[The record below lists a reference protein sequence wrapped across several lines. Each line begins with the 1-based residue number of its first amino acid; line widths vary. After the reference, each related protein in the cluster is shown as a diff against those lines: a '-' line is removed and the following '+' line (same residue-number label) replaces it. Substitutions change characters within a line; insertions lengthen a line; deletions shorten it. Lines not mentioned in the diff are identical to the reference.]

1 MIWARFLF
9 IDIITYEKESHYQQ
23 RGLYKNPEKVK
34 P

>member
-9 IDIITYEKESHYQQ
+9 IDIITYENENRYQQ
-23 RGLYKNPEKVK
+23 RGLYKNPEKIK